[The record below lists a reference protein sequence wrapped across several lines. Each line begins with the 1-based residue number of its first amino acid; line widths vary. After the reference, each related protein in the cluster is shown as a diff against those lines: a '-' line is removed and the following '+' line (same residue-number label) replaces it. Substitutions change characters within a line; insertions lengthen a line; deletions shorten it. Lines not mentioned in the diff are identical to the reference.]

1 MKIYQKIFNFTFVI
15 LILFFSYLV
24 CSSHEIPNTTGYI
37 TKRKR
42 FCSTPFYIIFV
53 FAFIIYFF
61 II

>member
-1 MKIYQKIFNFTFVI
+1 MKIYQKIYNFTFVI

-24 CSSHEIPNTTGYI
+24 CSSHEKPTTGGYI

-53 FAFIIYFF
+53 FAFIMYFF
-61 II
+61 IF